1 MPKKRKKKTPIDKS
15 LLVDEDNDEDNNDNN
30 KKKSFRL
37 SNYKLSVIKTNLNNI
52 IKNKDFLKEINKI
65 VININKII
73 IHTYQFLKLYL
84 LYCYKN
90 DNKLPQIDEKLIKG
104 VINIICN
111 YDKEQKEIN
120 RKKKK
125 SKKNKSKK
133 KSKRKKNKQ
142 TFVGKPLSE
151 EGLKLKRQLGIFYKN
166 QYKGLIC
173 DIPPNSNNL
182 SHVIKYLI
190 NDIIK
195 NIKNNISEHFID
207 YVNKFINITFETK
220 KETDKIKRKKLSEE
234 DQKKELKEFWEKI
247 NKIKKDLVNNKNE
260 LKSDEITLI
269 PF

>member
-207 YVNKFINITFETK
+207 YVNKFINITLSLK
-220 KETDKIKRKKLSEE
+220 GVIKRNNVTRP
-234 DQKKELKEFWEKI
+234 KI
-247 NKIKKDLVNNKNE
+247 IIFIKILFNKYLLMNFR
-260 LKSDEITLI
+260 LLYL
-269 PF
+269 